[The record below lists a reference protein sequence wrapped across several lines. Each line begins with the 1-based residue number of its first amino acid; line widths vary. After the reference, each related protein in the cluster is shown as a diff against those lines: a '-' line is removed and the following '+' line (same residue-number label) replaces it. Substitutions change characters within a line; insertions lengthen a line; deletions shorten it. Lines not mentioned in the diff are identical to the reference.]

1 MKKIFLRSYNQIAV
15 EKLVP
20 DEEQY
25 HQKLNIVAIL
35 TIRKKKKSFFQLNYI
50 FGLHMQ
56 EAIFNVN
63 TIKKVTKIYIKMV
76 FKIW

>member
-1 MKKIFLRSYNQIAV
+1 MKKIFLKSYNQIAV

-25 HQKLNIVAIL
+25 QQKLNIVAIL
-35 TIRKKKKSFFQLNYI
+35 TIRKRKKSFFQLNYI